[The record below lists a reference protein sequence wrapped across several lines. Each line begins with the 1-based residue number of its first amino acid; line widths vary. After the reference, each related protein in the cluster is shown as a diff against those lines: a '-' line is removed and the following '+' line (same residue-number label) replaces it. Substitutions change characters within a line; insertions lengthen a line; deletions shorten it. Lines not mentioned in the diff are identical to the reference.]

1 MIDNETKQ
9 RIMDAVQIEG
19 VIGDF
24 VSLIKRGS
32 NYVACCPFH
41 DEKTPSFSVSPSK
54 GIYKCFGCGKSG
66 DAVTFLMDHEHYTY
80 PEALRWLA
88 NKYHI
93 EIKEEELST
102 EQKEQKTE
110 RDALYNISDFAQQ
123 YFADILYNDEMGKAI
138 GLSYLHQRGMT
149 DEIIK
154 RFGLGYCLDE
164 WHAFTDYAHQQ
175 GYSDNMLQK
184 TGLTIFHDDGKQF
197 DRFRGRV
204 MFPLYNLSGRVLAFS
219 GRVLKKEQSPAKYM
233 NSPESEIYTKGR
245 NLYGLYQARSA
256 IVKTDKCYLVEGNID
271 VVSMHQSGVENTVA
285 SWGTSLT
292 EDQIR
297 QIKRF
302 TQNITV
308 IYDGD
313 AAGIHATLRAV
324 DMLYRQ
330 GLHVRVALFP
340 DGEDPDSYAQKYGST
355 KLQEFLTEH
364 EENFITYRLRLLTDE
379 VKRDP
384 IRKAAALKEIVQTI
398 ALVPDLLERS
408 EYISLCASRFRM
420 AENVV
425 QNELAKAMV
434 VNLRK
439 EEEEREKEEKQ
450 RVAGSDSYQ
459 TGAYATNNGTGSAV
473 GSSSASPSGNAVHI
487 EQLPPEDALAAL
499 VTPAASPQQMLM
511 EEVNPDEAQE
521 RKIIS
526 LLVNNGKT
534 EVNINYLE
542 ANEPIE
548 LISVQNWIVDDIS
561 EDLLTFENPLFQS
574 VYNIF
579 AHHRQEK
586 DFIDGHYL
594 LLSDDPILRKLASD
608 LMAEGNYQL
617 SQGWKEKHIYV
628 PTLEENLAR
637 DVDESILLFKA
648 KKLDRIILQV
658 SQQLK
663 AAQDTGDEIEI
674 MTLVRRK
681 MMLDTT
687 RLTIGKALNRVIG

>member
-24 VSLIKRGS
+24 VSLQKRGT

-66 DAVTFLMDHEHYTY
+66 DTVTFLMEHEHYTY
-80 PEALRWLA
+80 PEALKWLA
-88 NKYHI
+88 AKYHI
-93 EIKEEELST
+93 EVREEELT
-102 EQKEQKTE
+102 QEQKEQKTE
-110 RDALYNISDFAQQ
+110 RDALYNVSEFAQK
-123 YFADILYNDEMGKAI
+123 YFADILHHDEMGIAV

-154 RFGLGYCLDE
+154 RFGLGYCRDE
-164 WHAFTDYAHQQ
+164 WHAFTDHAHQQ
-175 GYSDNMLQK
+175 GYSDNVLQK
-184 TGLTIFHDDGKQF
+184 TGLTIFHDDGKQV

-271 VVSMHQSGVENTVA
+271 VVSMHQSGIENTVA

-302 TQNITV
+302 TQNVTV

-330 GLHVRVALFP
+330 GLHVRVAMFP
-340 DGEDPDSYAQKYGST
+340 DGEDPDSFAQKYGST
-355 KLQEFLTEH
+355 KLQEFLTQH

-379 VKRDP
+379 VHHDP
-384 IRKAAALKEIVQTI
+384 IRKAAALKEIVHTV

-408 EYISLCASRFRM
+408 EYISLCASRFGI

-425 QNELAKAMV
+425 QSELAKAMV

-439 EEEEREKEEKQ
+439 EEEERQKEEKQ
-450 RVAGSDSYQ
+450 HADGNGNLSANIPSEAQGSY
-459 TGAYATNNGTGSAV
+459 NPGTTP
-473 GSSSASPSGNAVHI
+473 SPAPGGNAAYI
-487 EQLPPEDALAAL
+487 EQMPPESPLAAL
-499 VTPAASPQQMLM
+499 VSSTTSPQQATMADM
-511 EEVNPDEAQE
+511 NPDEAQE

-526 LLVNNGKT
+526 LLVNDGKT
-534 EVNINYLE
+534 EVNLNYLE
-542 ANEPIE
+542 PKEPME
-548 LISVQNWIVDDIS
+548 LINVQSWIVDDIS
-561 EDLLTFENPLFQS
+561 EDQLNFENPLYQS

-579 AHHRQEK
+579 AHHRKEE

-594 LLSDDPILRKLASD
+594 LLSDDPILRKLTSD

-617 SQGWKEKHIYV
+617 SEGWKDKHIHI

-648 KKLDRIILQV
+648 KKLDRTLLQV

-663 AAQDTGDEIEI
+663 RAQGTGDEIEI
-674 MTLVRRK
+674 MTLVQRK
-681 MMLDTT
+681 MALDTA
-687 RLTIGKALNRVIG
+687 RRTIGKALNRVIG